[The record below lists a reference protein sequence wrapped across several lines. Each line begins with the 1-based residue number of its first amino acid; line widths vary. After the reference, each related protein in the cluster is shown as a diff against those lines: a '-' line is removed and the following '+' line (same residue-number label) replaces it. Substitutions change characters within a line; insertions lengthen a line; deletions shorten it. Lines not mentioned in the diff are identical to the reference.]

1 MKNKLSGWVAG
12 GLLAVAVFGVSLS
25 NNNVASAAQSV
36 PANMSMQQE
45 KPINSDTTKEQEI
58 QKPCCEAEGKTETS
72 AAAGM
77 MQSGKMNQDMMQSE
91 EMQKQCGEMMKDED
105 MQKMMKEMMKDAEMQ
120 KMMRQ
125 MMAADHSFK
134 EMMQDMIDTAK
145 TDPVKSAATGQDH
158 NAHHQ
163 N

>member
-91 EMQKQCGEMMKDED
+91 EMQKQCGEMMKDKN
-105 MQKMMKEMMKDAEMQ
+105 MQKMMKNRVDDTK
-120 KMMRQ
+120 
-125 MMAADHSFK
+125 K
-134 EMMQDMIDTAK
+134 E
-145 TDPVKSAATGQDH
+145 PVVSATSEQDH
-158 NAHHQ
+158 NAHRQ
-163 N
+163 I